1 MFDDD
6 DFFPTYFEKQKLFD
20 ILEKSPH
27 REFRS
32 YCILFEIP
40 LSVMNFTI
48 VHTFMKCWTDLNCEF
63 NRFHEFKCDSRLFNG
78 NQKYVMIKLA
88 VFLYKSKRTKSNI
101 IFSVFPFFQ
110 VKSKNLVF
118 WKQPWS
124 PIQVRIRAY
133 DSNLIFKK
141 SGIVVTIR
149 IIPFWSPDSWSQ
161 FKLNLRIH
169 KTNLRFY
176 ESRIGSL
183 QP

>member
-1 MFDDD
+1 MIKECLMMMI
-6 DFFPTYFEKQKLFD
+6 FFPSYFEKQIFPGKFFD

-88 VFLYKSKRTKSNI
+88 VFLYKSLRT
-101 IFSVFPFFQ
+101 FSVFSFFPSQ
-110 VKSKNLVF
+110 ILKSRVFKRLV
-118 WKQPWS
+118 S
-124 PIQVRIRAY
+124 
-133 DSNLIFKK
+133 DS
-141 SGIVVTIR
+141 SQ
-149 IIPFWSPDSWSQ
+149 DSC
-161 FKLNLRIH
+161 
-169 KTNLRFY
+169 LRFKWN
-176 ESRIGSL
+176 L
-183 QP
+183 